1 MNYRVLAIKMIPL
14 IVSFLILSLFSIFFC
29 NAEKNFDSFL
39 FICRFVV
46 ICIVINFVFLY
57 FYQKIFLSSINL
69 IYITFVLF
77 QMGWMFIFFVDK
89 DYTNPY
95 LDLFSWDVLFDS
107 VCFSF
112 VSTQL
117 FCIGIFSYFIFARKP
132 KNGTPKVFFSSKIS
146 KIDSMFIY
154 KVGTTVFLL
163 SAIVVVPLYTYV
175 SYMSICNGFSQVYRG
190 YLSSN
195 GLFNLARAFFFPS
208 FILLLCY
215 ADNRRLF
222 FAKIIFLSVIVE
234 ALICGTRTEGL
245 IWILVCAMY
254 YSNNINVITLKRKF
268 LIAVSGTV
276 AVFLGVYIAH
286 VRVGYN
292 VEYNLLFFVKSMF
305 EEMGFNFTTI
315 CFITTY
321 VPNMLSYQFG
331 QTYINSLLM
340 MIPESIDAFGIVS
353 SLRDTIPAFWL
364 YNINHL
370 LYGGALDFGVGFSF
384 IAEIYM
390 NFGYFGI
397 LISFLFGYFVCSLY
411 FYENKNCCKW
421 NRYVQLVILQ
431 SLLCFPRR
439 TFCEFMKD
447 FEYGILFMGII
458 VIITYHLI
466 KIKRV

>member
-39 FICRFVV
+39 FICRFGV

-132 KNGTPKVFFSSKIS
+132 KNRTPKVFFSSKIS

-175 SYMSICNGFSQVYRG
+175 SYMSICNGFSQANRG

-195 GLFNLARAFFFPS
+195 GLFNLARAFFS
-208 FILLLCY
+208 
-215 ADNRRLF
+215 R
-222 FAKIIFLSVIVE
+222 
-234 ALICGTRTEGL
+234 
-245 IWILVCAMY
+245 
-254 YSNNINVITLKRKF
+254 
-268 LIAVSGTV
+268 
-276 AVFLGVYIAH
+276 
-286 VRVGYN
+286 
-292 VEYNLLFFVKSMF
+292 LLFCYCVMPRIVDYFLLKSF
-305 EEMGFNFTTI
+305 F
-315 CFITTY
+315 
-321 VPNMLSYQFG
+321 
-331 QTYINSLLM
+331 
-340 MIPESIDAFGIVS
+340 
-353 SLRDTIPAFWL
+353 
-364 YNINHL
+364 
-370 LYGGALDFGVGFSF
+370 
-384 IAEIYM
+384 
-390 NFGYFGI
+390 
-397 LISFLFGYFVCSLY
+397 FL
-411 FYENKNCCKW
+411 
-421 NRYVQLVILQ
+421 
-431 SLLCFPRR
+431 
-439 TFCEFMKD
+439 
-447 FEYGILFMGII
+447 
-458 VIITYHLI
+458 
-466 KIKRV
+466 